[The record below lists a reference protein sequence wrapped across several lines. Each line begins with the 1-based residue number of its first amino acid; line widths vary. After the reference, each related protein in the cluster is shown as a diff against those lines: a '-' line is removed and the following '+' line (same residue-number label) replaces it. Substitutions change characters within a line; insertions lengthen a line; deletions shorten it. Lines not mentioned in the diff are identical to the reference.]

1 MKSIESTKIKVTKD
15 KNCENGTHVEITKVE
30 IALVIL

>member
-15 KNCENGTHVEITKVE
+15 KNGENGTLVEITKVE
-30 IALVIL
+30 ITLVIL